1 MGKIFQAKLLATLQ
15 QKAKRLRQSKTTT
28 LEGYKFR
35 KDQTTEKNATSARGV
50 FKTLSN
56 I

>member
-1 MGKIFQAKLLATLQ
+1 MEKIFQAKVLATLQ
-15 QKAKRLRQSKTTT
+15 QKANSLRQSKTIT
-28 LEGYKFR
+28 LEEYKFR

-56 I
+56 S